1 MEERVSGRARG
12 HSVLSLPLDCRVGGR
27 RGSICGSSPDGRGSR
42 MRGQEV
48 TIQLGSGEPWTS
60 RSQACLMTSPLWGRF
75 GDIRRRGFEGEGG
88 CEEEEGEGLS
98 GSDPVLRWGESMDS
112 GQKEPEW

>member
-1 MEERVSGRARG
+1 M
-12 HSVLSLPLDCRVGGR
+12 
-27 RGSICGSSPDGRGSR
+27 
-42 MRGQEV
+42 
-48 TIQLGSGEPWTS
+48 
-60 RSQACLMTSPLWGRF
+60 MTSPLWGRF